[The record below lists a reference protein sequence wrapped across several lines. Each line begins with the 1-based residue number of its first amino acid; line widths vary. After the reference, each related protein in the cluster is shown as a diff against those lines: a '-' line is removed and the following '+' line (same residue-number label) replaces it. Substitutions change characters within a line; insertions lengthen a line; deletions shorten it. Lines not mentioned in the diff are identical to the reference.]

1 MQEIIE
7 IFNPSEINWI
17 ATIAAISGI
26 VYVILAA
33 KENIWCWTAAIISVF
48 LYIYINYQS
57 GLFAQT
63 GLQVF
68 YLIMALYGYMMW
80 NKEDKERIKEWSI
93 SSHIIII
100 IIGSALTF
108 LLGFYLSQYVKDSYF
123 PIIDA
128 LTTVFSIF
136 ATYMVA
142 KKVIGN
148 WLYWIVI
155 DLIMVYLYFSLELYI
170 LSLQFIVYTV
180 IAFFGYSQWLKKI
193 KTND

>member
-26 VYVILAA
+26 IYVILAA
-33 KENIWCWTAAIISVF
+33 KENIWCWTAAIISVS

-68 YLIMALYGYMMW
+68 YLIMAIYGYMIW
-80 NKEDKERIKEWSI
+80 NKEDKEMIKEWSI

-100 IIGSALTF
+100 IIGSVLTF

-180 IAFFGYSQWLKKI
+180 IAFFGYSEWLKKI

>member
-1 MQEIIE
+1 
-7 IFNPSEINWI
+7 
-17 ATIAAISGI
+17 
-26 VYVILAA
+26 
-33 KENIWCWTAAIISVF
+33 
-48 LYIYINYQS
+48 
-57 GLFAQT
+57 
-63 GLQVF
+63 
-68 YLIMALYGYMMW
+68 MALYGYMMW
-80 NKEDKERIKEWSI
+80 NKEDKEMIKEWSI

-100 IIGSALTF
+100 IIGSVLTF

-180 IAFFGYSQWLKKI
+180 IAFFGYSEWLKKI

>member
-26 VYVILAA
+26 IYVILAA
-33 KENIWCWTAAIISVF
+33 KENIWCWTAAIISVS

-80 NKEDKERIKEWSI
+80 NKEDKEMIKEWPI

-100 IIGSALTF
+100 IIGSVLTF

-180 IAFFGYSQWLKKI
+180 IAFFGYSEWLKKI

>member
-1 MQEIIE
+1 MI
-7 IFNPSEINWI
+7 
-17 ATIAAISGI
+17 
-26 VYVILAA
+26 
-33 KENIWCWTAAIISVF
+33 
-48 LYIYINYQS
+48 
-57 GLFAQT
+57 
-63 GLQVF
+63 
-68 YLIMALYGYMMW
+68 W
-80 NKEDKERIKEWSI
+80 NKEDKEMIKEWSI

-100 IIGSALTF
+100 IIGSVLTF

-180 IAFFGYSQWLKKI
+180 IAFFGYSEWLKKI